1 MPADGFTKPMT
12 AHKQASFI
20 EQLNLVDITE
30 RLRSTVKEEEYTGKE
45 GKEED

>member
-1 MPADGFTKPMT
+1 MPANGFTKPII
-12 AHKQASFI
+12 AQKQASFI

-45 GKEED
+45 GKKED